1 MVLSPIYVLLRPF
14 SWGQQKCMS
23 TSYNKQLSPQRKQD
37 VWLGSC
43 GESRTWEPMSCGCSL
58 LGSQPIP
65 PSPALKGGNG
75 SCLRG
80 FSSSALFLARQV
92 DVIPGLGLQVLEAW
106 GKPGSLLVSSL
117 KPQKC
122 PDFKSWRQG
131 IPKPQIPGAWIP
143 TLYKTPADYLL
154 GM

>member
-1 MVLSPIYVLLRPF
+1 MGSAEVYVNFLQWATLTSAETSCLVGELRRKRDLGARELWVLSPRFPANPSI
-14 SWGQQKCMS
+14 
-23 TSYNKQLSPQRKQD
+23 
-37 VWLGSC
+37 
-43 GESRTWEPMSCGCSL
+43 
-58 LGSQPIP
+58 SQPIP
-65 PSPALKGGNG
+65 PSPALKGDNG
-75 SCLRG
+75 SSLRG

-92 DVIPGLGLQVLEAW
+92 DAISGLGLQVLEAW
-106 GKPGSLLVSSL
+106 EQPGSLLVSRL

-131 IPKPQIPGAWIP
+131 IPKPQIPGALIS